1 MAKIRILPEHIAN
14 QIAAGEVVERPAS
27 VVKELVENSL
37 DGGAEVIEV
46 EIEGGGTRLI
56 RIIDNGEG
64 MDEDD
69 VLMSFERHGTSKIS
83 GEDSLFSVTSLG
95 FRGEAIPSIASVS
108 KMQIIS
114 RRKNDELGTAA
125 LSVYGSIKKV
135 HETGTRPGT
144 IIEVAN
150 LFANTPARKKF
161 LRTTRT
167 ELSHIDDTVK
177 SFALAR
183 PDVSFVLRIDGRETI
198 RLEQDGSLA
207 GRLRH
212 LLKYQGELIE
222 IDSGSPGVDRITV
235 TGLLVP
241 PESASPVA
249 GRLRLM
255 VNGRVIKDRLLVHAV
270 NEGLRS
276 FMLKGRQPAGVLKV
290 ELPPESV
297 DVNVHPAKH
306 EVRFKDGRTVHRMVS
321 EAVREAMLAS
331 QQPLRD
337 HLFYSDRPAGR
348 AAVAQAPAAA
358 GLDIS
363 PPLGPCDPATV
374 PERQSTAGFGQTWA
388 EKLPGQPAPLL
399 STAEEQQIPRRP
411 PAPSGQPRED
421 DYQPVR
427 VEDLLVIGQ
436 FDNLYIFCRNHDR
449 FIVIDQHAAH
459 ERLLFED
466 LRKQY
471 LGGRVAAQNL
481 LFPVTLELTVYQSQL
496 VETNLDQLEA
506 MGFSL
511 RDFGGTTWVLAAVP
525 ALAGN
530 SAPQELFF
538 DILEQFGSEASVR
551 GGEALDTILATMA
564 CKAAVK
570 AGDALSDGELRG
582 LLERMARA
590 DLFSHCPHGRP
601 VVKIFTATEIKKW
614 FDRT

>member
-27 VVKELVENSL
+27 VVKELIENSL
-37 DGGAEVIEV
+37 DGGADAVEV

-83 GEDSLFSVTSLG
+83 GEDSLFSVNSLG

-108 KMQIIS
+108 KMHIIS
-114 RRKNDELGTAA
+114 RRPGDELGTAA

-135 HETGTRPGT
+135 HEIGTRPGT

-150 LFANTPARKKF
+150 LFSNTPARKKF
-161 LRTTRT
+161 LRTART
-167 ELSHIDDTVK
+167 ELSHIDDIVK
-177 SFALAR
+177 SYALAR

-198 RLEQDGSLA
+198 RLEQDSSLA
-207 GRLRH
+207 ERLRQ

-222 IDSGSPGVDRITV
+222 IDSGGPGADRITV

-255 VNGRVIKDRLLVHAV
+255 VNGRVIKDRLLIHAV

-276 FMLKGRQPAGVLKV
+276 FMLKGRQPAGVIKV
-290 ELPPESV
+290 ELPSESV

-306 EVRFKDGRTVHRMVS
+306 EVRFRDGRTIHRIVS
-321 EAVREAMLAS
+321 ETVREAMLTN
-331 QQPLRD
+331 QQPLRA
-337 HLFYSDRPAGR
+337 HLFYSDRPDTQP
-348 AAVAQAPAAA
+348 AAQGAPASGHPGALKA
-358 GLDIS
+358 NSYDPLTDPEA
-363 PPLGPCDPATV
+363 PPTGSNQIFAQRPA
-374 PERQSTAGFGQTWA
+374 P
-388 EKLPGQPAPLL
+388 QPASLL
-399 STAEEQQIPRRP
+399 RTAEEQHLPLRSP
-411 PAPSGQPRED
+411 LPSGQTEEEGH
-421 DYQPVR
+421 QPVR

-459 ERLLFED
+459 ERLIFED

-496 VETNLDQLEA
+496 VEANLDQLEA

-525 ALAGN
+525 ALAGS

-538 DILEQFGSEASVR
+538 DIVEQFGSEASSR

-570 AGDALSDGELRG
+570 SGDALSGEELRG
-582 LLERMARA
+582 LLERMAKA

>member
-37 DGGAEVIEV
+37 DGGADTIEV

-83 GEDSLFSVTSLG
+83 GEDSLFSVKSLG

-114 RRKNDELGTAA
+114 RRPGDELGTAA

-135 HETGTRPGT
+135 HEIGTRPGT

-150 LFANTPARKKF
+150 LFSNTPARKKF
-161 LRTTRT
+161 LRTART

-177 SFALAR
+177 SYALAR
-183 PDVSFVLRIDGRETI
+183 PDVSFLLRIDGRETI
-198 RLEQDGSLA
+198 RLEQEDSLA
-207 GRLRH
+207 GRLRQ
-212 LLKYQGELIE
+212 LLKYQGDLIE

-235 TGLLVP
+235 SGLLVP

-255 VNGRVIKDRLLVHAV
+255 VNGRVIKDRLLIHAV

-276 FMLKGRQPAGVLKV
+276 FMLKGRQPAGVVKV

-306 EVRFKDGRTVHRMVS
+306 EVRFKDGRTVHRIVS

-331 QQPLRD
+331 QQPLRA
-337 HLFYSDRPAGR
+337 HLFYGERPNGQSAAQGAATALAKPYHPLAGPEEPSTGADQII
-348 AAVAQAPAAA
+348 AANPAR
-358 GLDIS
+358 
-363 PPLGPCDPATV
+363 PPA
-374 PERQSTAGFGQTWA
+374 S
-388 EKLPGQPAPLL
+388 LL
-399 STAEEQQIPRRP
+399 FAAEEQQTPLRTP
-411 PAPSGQPRED
+411 PPSVQPREEKH
-421 DYQPVR
+421 QPVQ

-459 ERLLFED
+459 ERLIFED

-496 VETNLDQLEA
+496 VEANLDQLEA

-538 DILEQFGSEASVR
+538 DIVEQFGSEARTR

-570 AGDALSDGELRG
+570 SGDALSDGEIRG
-582 LLERMARA
+582 LLERMAKA

-601 VVKIFTATEIKKW
+601 VVKIFTAAEIKKW